1 MIWNDD
7 ISFNGFQEKIDDWY
21 KGKEFDVCGPPIDA
35 QSALDLIFKTLIDD
49 KEHYPFLTTFPE
61 SKEQINTIML
71 DLILTRYS
79 KKYRIFKRRRKKM
92 KDKKSDIFE
101 QTLKNLADRGFE
113 VSWLYESMT
122 NSILIRLKKMDLN
135 KQWYRNEYRIGLED
149 MGRYLGSDSLFDF
162 NMAQFLKAMAS
173 EVDRILE
180 KGEN

>member
-1 MIWNDD
+1 
-7 ISFNGFQEKIDDWY
+7 
-21 KGKEFDVCGPPIDA
+21 
-35 QSALDLIFKTLIDD
+35 
-49 KEHYPFLTTFPE
+49 
-61 SKEQINTIML
+61 
-71 DLILTRYS
+71 
-79 KKYRIFKRRRKKM
+79 M
-92 KDKKSDIFE
+92 KDEKTMIE

-122 NSILIRLKKMDLN
+122 NSIRICLKKMDRN